1 MEACINSRP
10 LTTVG
15 DSKDSLTPLTP
26 SHFLIGRSNQ
36 FQPEVDLSI
45 QEPVKPLDLNMRDK
59 HRQQLLDKFWAVWSQ
74 DYLRNLPPAL
84 NRFKKSG
91 DLKLGSVV
99 LIKEDNHARMLWP
112 IGVVTEMHPGRDG
125 VVRSVS
131 LKTAKGIVT
140 RSIQWLYD
148 LEISENDPLPST
160 PLPLAEADKT
170 SDVYTTRSGR
180 MVKARKILG
189 T

>member
-1 MEACINSRP
+1 M
-10 LTTVG
+10 
-15 DSKDSLTPLTP
+15 
-26 SHFLIGRSNQ
+26 
-36 FQPEVDLSI
+36 
-45 QEPVKPLDLNMRDK
+45 
-59 HRQQLLDKFWAVWSQ
+59 
-74 DYLRNLPPAL
+74 RNLPPTL

-125 VVRSVS
+125 VVRSVN
-131 LKTAKGIVT
+131 LKTVKGIVT
-140 RSIQWLYD
+140 RSIQRLYD

-160 PLPLAEADKT
+160 PLPLAAEAGKT
-170 SDVYTTRSGR
+170 SDVYTTRGGR
-180 MVKARKILG
+180 MVKVRKIPG